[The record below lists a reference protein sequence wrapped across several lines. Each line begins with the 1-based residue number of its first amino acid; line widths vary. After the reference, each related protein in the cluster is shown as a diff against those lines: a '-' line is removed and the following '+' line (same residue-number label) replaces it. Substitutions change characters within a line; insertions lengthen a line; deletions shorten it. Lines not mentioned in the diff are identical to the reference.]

1 MDIEEIKENS
11 KKMLAT
17 FINEINLDG
26 EWYSEINNTPML
38 FKPISS
44 PGRFYSPESPEIQEF
59 LQQNSFDKQTEENI
73 YKNGVILISSE
84 YTLQEPTDDLYISL
98 IHEMIHANRNL
109 LLFDSFQQTTG
120 LSPYNF
126 NNQKIEQNTNNY
138 TSRNVDPSQ
147 DILKANIDDSQ
158 KTINSYRSK
167 TPEEIE
173 DMQFENYPIDDKLDK
188 PKNVDEALVEIMG
201 ILSYQLY
208 TIKQKNEKI
217 DIWSTL
223 KNLQETHHNKDIRLM
238 CEIILKHHD
247 FELFYWMLDPIAYS
261 KENIHYDFFADY
273 TKNDTDLLE
282 DFYDSA
288 IEIYDDFSGF
298 YDTNVSPIKTS
309 DIKQVATSP
318 TAMEQLSNS
327 LKDIKYAHSSLENE
341 NENEDER

>member
-44 PGRFYSPESPEIQEF
+44 PGRFYSPESPEIQTF

-98 IHEMIHANRNL
+98 IHEMLHANRNI

-188 PKNVDEALVEIMG
+188 QKNVDEALVEIMG

-208 TIKQKNEKI
+208 TIKQKMKKLI
-217 DIWSTL
+217 
-223 KNLQETHHNKDIRLM
+223 
-238 CEIILKHHD
+238 
-247 FELFYWMLDPIAYS
+247 
-261 KENIHYDFFADY
+261 
-273 TKNDTDLLE
+273 
-282 DFYDSA
+282 
-288 IEIYDDFSGF
+288 SG
-298 YDTNVSPIKTS
+298 
-309 DIKQVATSP
+309 Q
-318 TAMEQLSNS
+318 
-327 LKDIKYAHSSLENE
+327 H
-341 NENEDER
+341 

>member
-1 MDIEEIKENS
+1 
-11 KKMLAT
+11 ML
-17 FINEINLDG
+17 
-26 EWYSEINNTPML
+26 
-38 FKPISS
+38 
-44 PGRFYSPESPEIQEF
+44 
-59 LQQNSFDKQTEENI
+59 
-73 YKNGVILISSE
+73 
-84 YTLQEPTDDLYISL
+84 
-98 IHEMIHANRNL
+98 HANRNL

-188 PKNVDEALVEIMG
+188 QKNVDEALVEIMG

-288 IEIYDDFSGF
+288 IELYHDFSAF
-298 YDTNVSPIKTS
+298 HDTNVSPIETS

-318 TAMEQLSNS
+318 TAMEQLPNS
-327 LKDIKYAHSSLENE
+327 LKDIKHAQSTLE